1 MIDKKRQE
9 LETEKDIYELG
20 LVKLE
25 ETELKVAEL
34 QEDLKIISVDVEKKK
49 EEADKVAEVVG
60 REKAKVE
67 EESNKAKI
75 EEETCVKIKEDVE
88 I

>member
-1 MIDKKRQE
+1 MLEKKRQQ
-9 LETEKDIYELG
+9 LEGEKDIYELG

-25 ETELKVAEL
+25 ETEKKVAEL
-34 QEDLKIISVDVEKKK
+34 GEDLKIISVDVEKKK

-75 EEETCVKIKEDVE
+75 EEDSCIKIK
-88 I
+88 